1 MKTYRASILFLS
13 FIFAGV
19 SIANIGV
26 AQAAM
31 NPQCVVITRNM
42 SVGSTDRKT
51 GNSVTVL
58 QNFLHTEGFFPN
70 APTGY
75 FGRVTSAAVKNF
87 QAQEKLPKLGIVGPL
102 TRAAI
107 IRVSCAGGK
116 TPSVQAPTERVLPYK
131 TDTFTD
137 WVGTWGGV
145 KQGVSKGL
153 FLNAETTTNGAEAFF
168 PASRNWKDYEYSAD
182 VVVSNGSITLL
193 ARSIDPNNFIGCS
206 FAADSIQ
213 VRERANGVTTTVAEG
228 KVVGRDPYNFF
239 NTSTSVSMR
248 VKGDTVTC
256 RSLGAEENLKYTIS
270 TPDLYI
276 GGIGIQ
282 TWQSGVGS
290 ASLELRDVKVEAI

>member
-1 MKTYRASILFLS
+1 M
-13 FIFAGV
+13 
-19 SIANIGV
+19 
-26 AQAAM
+26 
-31 NPQCVVITRNM
+31 
-42 SVGSTDRKT
+42 
-51 GNSVTVL
+51 
-58 QNFLHTEGFFPN
+58 
-70 APTGY
+70 
-75 FGRVTSAAVKNF
+75 TSAAVKSF

-107 IRVSCAGGK
+107 IRVSCVDGK
-116 TPSVQAPTERVLPYK
+116 TASIKAPAGAALPYE

-145 KQGVSKGL
+145 QQGTPKSL
-153 FLNAETTTNGAEAFF
+153 FLNALPTTNGAEAFF
-168 PASRNWKDYEYSAD
+168 LPSRNWKDYQYTAD

-228 KVVGRDPYNFF
+228 KVEGRDPYNFF

-248 VKGDTVTC
+248 VKGDIVTC
-256 RSLGAEENLKYTIS
+256 TSLGAQENLKYTIS
-270 TPDLYI
+270 TPDLYT

-282 TWQSGVGS
+282 TWQKGEGS
-290 ASLELRDVKVEAI
+290 ASLELRNVKVEGI